1 MLMDEA
7 AKDVRSVTGSLR
19 NVMLLLGKN
28 SIDEVKVSETD
39 SLNYLGS
46 NEENSWKVAPIRE
59 IVETKAGNLDI
70 PGFDS
75 DELETIL
82 HYLCTN

>member
-1 MLMDEA
+1 
-7 AKDVRSVTGSLR
+7 
-19 NVMLLLGKN
+19 MLLLGKN

-46 NEENSWKVAPIRE
+46 NEENSWKVTPIRE

-70 PGFDS
+70 PGFDT

-82 HYLCTN
+82 HNLCTN